1 MRKICVILS
10 LIITFMSI
18 SKAEAYSTIYVSP
31 DPYMQMGESI
41 GNMIDELINDANQKA
56 AEKALQETKKEAE
69 EATQA
74 RANRDLESLIYST
87 SIYGINGTIDDIKNA
102 VFRHGVNLDVREY
115 ENIIEIIY
123 QENLDGLI
131 VNVNYAYKTDIKEC
145 RVIIEVPEWNIRK
158 VAYGPY
164 SEPQQSQQTEAE
176 ELTQSISQYLGI
188 VISNDKTAD
197 GGFSILEVVPYSLS
211 DFAGIKAG
219 DVLVKIDTYSLK
231 EHDIDRVAAY
241 IALRHRQKQVIRVTV
256 LRDGK
261 PIVIPIQ
268 L

>member
-1 MRKICVILS
+1 
-10 LIITFMSI
+10 
-18 SKAEAYSTIYVSP
+18 
-31 DPYMQMGESI
+31 
-41 GNMIDELINDANQKA
+41 MIDELINDANQKR
-56 AEKALQETKKEAE
+56 LKKLCKKLKKKLKK
-69 EATQA
+69 ATQA

-145 RVIIEVPEWNIRK
+145 RVVIEVPEWNIRK

-188 VISNDKTAD
+188 VISNDKTED
-197 GGFSILEVVPYSLS
+197 GGFSILEVIPYSLS

-241 IALRHRQKQVIRVTV
+241 IALRQRQKQVIRVTV